1 MQEVLY
7 MSKNNDEKVRE
18 YLEKEE
24 VPEKLSP
31 ENIKD
36 TLDEQKALKK
46 RKGISAA
53 GKITAVAC
61 AVALIAGSVY
71 AVGGKELF
79 TQKHKNC
86 PDDTLTDNYEKSSEV
101 YTETEKNSGKTTD
114 STTGTTSVVEVPE
127 APYMASAE
135 SYSQIYK
142 MLSKSAEKYK
152 KSNKFDYMTE
162 DFYFNGVQ
170 EDGKAETAGGEES
183 YEYDDAD
190 NAFDDAEYG
199 AVTNGETAA
208 VPADDGGIQENS
220 EIIAVTEPQTETE
233 EVPETETETVPQTET
248 ETVPQT
254 ETESVPPTETEEV
267 KETETENTTTETTQ
281 EETENQEEDDFS
293 DTYNQEENVLEAD
306 IVKTDGEFIYYIYND
321 YNNNPSMPVMN
332 VAQVDNGEFLNNF
345 TVDLSPVS
353 DRYDNSDYNIS
364 PNVLDMYIYDDML
377 VVVGNTYG
385 YYAPDYYYT
394 NGRGEIADGAWYG
407 DMNECF
413 VSFYTHDEN
422 PELIGTYF
430 QDGSYIDVRIA
441 PDGFMYLT
449 TSYNSVNFDSIK
461 QEDNIERYV
470 PECGVDDDLQCIP
483 PSDILLPVEIPDETN
498 ILSYTVIGGIDLN
511 TPKQFSPTGTKALAG
526 YTGSLYMSEN
536 NIYTAVTYSN
546 TDITRIAVSN
556 GNIEPQASC
565 TLDGYIKDQ
574 FSMSEYNGYFRVAV
588 TINKNQEDFSD
599 YGNSGTAS
607 VRNYTDNCVY
617 VLDMDLNT
625 VGYIDNFGV
634 GETVKSVSF
643 SGNTVYVV
651 TYEQTDPLFA
661 IDLSNPESPQIM
673 DDFKILGYSTYMQNW
688 GDGLL
693 LGFGADADE
702 HGIETGIKLV
712 MFDNSDPYD
721 LKEVGVYHIDNNTE
735 NGGYRYSTALYE
747 RKSLLIAPEKNLI
760 GVPVETSSYYYT
772 DEGGGDVNRNISE
785 YMFFSYENG
794 EFVLK
799 GSLECPNDDYISLD
813 RAVYIGNYVYAVS
826 GKCFVSADIETL
838 TEKDRVEF

>member
-31 ENIKD
+31 ENIRD

-46 RKGISAA
+46 RHGISAA

-79 TQKHKNC
+79 NKKQVNC
-86 PDDTLTDNYEKSSEV
+86 PDETVTDNYEKSSET
-101 YTETEKNSGKTTD
+101 YPETEKTTKNN
-114 STTGTTSVVEVPE
+114 TTSVVEVPE

-135 SYSQIYK
+135 SYSQLYK
-142 MLSKSAEKYK
+142 MLRKSAEKYK
-152 KSNKFDYMTE
+152 KNAKFDYMTE

-170 EDGKAETAGGEES
+170 EKGKAETAGGEES

-208 VPADDGGIQENS
+208 VPADDGGMQENS

-233 EVPETETETVPQTET
+233 EVTETETETETVPQTET
-248 ETVPQT
+248 EEVTET

-321 YNNNPSMPVMN
+321 YNNNPSLPVMN

-353 DRYDNSDYNIS
+353 DRYDNSDYDIS
-364 PNVLDMYIYDDML
+364 PSVLDMYIYDDML

-461 QEDNIERYV
+461 QEENIERYV
-470 PECGVDDDLQCIP
+470 PECGVDNDLQCIP

-498 ILSYTVIGGIDLN
+498 VLSYTVIGGIDLN
-511 TPKQFSPTGTKALAG
+511 TPEQFSPTGTKALAG

-588 TINKNQEDFSD
+588 TMYKNHEDFSD

-607 VRNYTDNCVY
+607 VRTYTDNCVY

-688 GDGLL
+688 ADGLL

-702 HGIETGIKLV
+702 NGIETGIKLV

-721 LKEVGVYHIDNNTE
+721 LKEVGVYHIDNNSE

-799 GSLECPNDDYISLD
+799 GSLECPNDDYLSSLD